1 MTRRSRPAAE
11 AEPGRPDD
19 SREPRAGRGV
29 LDPRLLRHARAT
41 RPFLSLAVALGV
53 ISTALV
59 IAQAWL
65 LADAIAQA
73 FRGGKD
79 LGQLEGLVVALLL
92 VVIGRA
98 VLSWGTEVA
107 AFRASATVKQQL
119 RSALLQRVAD
129 GGPAIRDQIGS
140 ADLAILATR
149 GLDALDGY
157 FGRYLPQLVL
167 AVSMPVAIVAVMLGA
182 DWVSAVIVA
191 VTVPLVPVF
200 MALIGLVTRDRTDR
214 QLVALQR
221 LGGHFL
227 DVVAGLPTLK
237 VFGRARAQ
245 ALAIREVS
253 DRYRTRTMAALRLA
267 FLSSLVLELV
277 ATLSV
282 ALVAVAIGLRLS
294 AGHLDLRTALFVLV
308 LAPEAYLPLRQL
320 GASFHESSE
329 GLSAA
334 AQAFEVIDRP
344 SPHPRSG
351 EPAPDPSRVPLQI
364 DGLSVVYPG
373 RPTPA
378 LSGASLRIDPGEV
391 VALTGPSGC
400 GKSTLLAAL
409 LGLVAPASGSIHVGG
424 RDLAGVDAEQWRSK
438 IAWIPQRPRL
448 FAASIAD
455 NVRLGRP
462 EATAEELGGALEEA
476 GLGSVVARLP
486 EGLETRLGDGGF
498 GLSAGERRRLALAR
512 AVLRDAPLL
521 LLDEPTAD
529 LDGETEDLV
538 LSALRRLSE
547 SRTVLM
553 VAHRPALVAI
563 ADRVVRLGTLQ
574 TA

>member
-1 MTRRSRPAAE
+1 
-11 AEPGRPDD
+11 
-19 SREPRAGRGV
+19 V

-227 DVVAGLPTLK
+227 DVVAGLPTLQ

>member
-1 MTRRSRPAAE
+1 MTPPSRPETE
-11 AEPGRPDD
+11 AGRPDRTGG
-19 SREPRAGRGV
+19 SRKRRGAI
-29 LDPRLLRHARAT
+29 DPRLLRHARAT
-41 RPFLSLAVALGV
+41 RPFLLLAVAIGV
-53 ISTALV
+53 VTTALV

-65 LADAIAQA
+65 LADAVTLA
-73 FRGGKD
+73 FRGGRD
-79 LGQLEGLVVALLL
+79 LGQLGGIVAALLL

-98 VLSWGTEVA
+98 AASWGTEVV
-107 AFRASATVKQQL
+107 AFRASATVKQEL
-119 RSALLQRVAD
+119 RAALLRRVAD
-129 GGPAIRDQIGS
+129 GGSEVRDQIGS

-182 DWVSAVIVA
+182 DWVSAAIVA

-214 QLVALQR
+214 QLLALQR

-245 ALAIREVS
+245 AIAIRAVS
-253 DRYRTRTMAALRLA
+253 DRYRTRTVAALRLA

-294 AGHLDLRTALFVLV
+294 GGHLGLRTALFVLV

-344 SPHPRSG
+344 PTSPRSG
-351 EPAPDPSRVPLQI
+351 EPAPDPSRVPLEV
-364 DGLSVVYPG
+364 DELTVVYPG
-373 RPTPA
+373 RPAPA
-378 LSGASLRIDPGEV
+378 LSGASLRVEPGEV

-409 LGLVAPASGSIHVGG
+409 LGLVAPASGCIRVGG
-424 RDLAGVDAEQWRSK
+424 RDLAEVDADQWRSK

-455 NVRLGRP
+455 NVRLGHP
-462 EATAEELGGALEEA
+462 DATAEELRRAVEEA
-476 GLGSVVARLP
+476 GLGPAVARLP
-486 EGLETRLGDGGF
+486 EGLETRLGDGGA
-498 GLSAGERRRLALAR
+498 GLSVGERRRLALAR
-512 AVLRDAPLL
+512 AILRDAPLL
-521 LLDEPTAD
+521 LFDEPTAD

-547 SRTVLM
+547 GRTVLL
-553 VAHRPALVAI
+553 VAHRPALVAL
-563 ADRVVRLGTLQ
+563 ADRVVRLGALR
-574 TA
+574 AA

>member
-1 MTRRSRPAAE
+1 M
-11 AEPGRPDD
+11 
-19 SREPRAGRGV
+19 
-29 LDPRLLRHARAT
+29 
-41 RPFLSLAVALGV
+41 
-53 ISTALV
+53 
-59 IAQAWL
+59 
-65 LADAIAQA
+65 
-73 FRGGKD
+73 
-79 LGQLEGLVVALLL
+79 ALLL

>member
-1 MTRRSRPAAE
+1 MSPPSRPATE
-11 AEPGRPDD
+11 AGRPDRASG
-19 SREPRAGRGV
+19 SRERRGAI
-29 LDPRLLRHARAT
+29 DPRLLRHARAT
-41 RPFLSLAVALGV
+41 RPFLWLAVALGV
-53 ISTALV
+53 VSTALV

-65 LADAIAQA
+65 LADAVTQA
-73 FRGGKD
+73 FRGGRD
-79 LGQLEGLVVALLL
+79 LGALGGLVVALLL

-98 VLSWGTEVA
+98 AVSWGTEVV

-119 RSALLQRVAD
+119 RAALLRRVAE
-129 GGPAIRDQIGS
+129 GGPGVRDQIGS

-167 AVSMPVAIVAVMLGA
+167 AVSVPVAIVAVMLGA
-182 DWVSAVIVA
+182 DWVSAAIVA
-191 VTVPLVPVF
+191 VTVPLVPLF

-237 VFGRARAQ
+237 IFGRARAQ
-245 ALAIREVS
+245 AVAIREVS
-253 DRYRTRTMAALRLA
+253 DRYRRRTVATLRLA

-334 AQAFEVIDRP
+334 AQAFDVIDRP
-344 SPHPRSG
+344 SPPPRSG
-351 EPAPDPSRVPLQI
+351 GPAPDPSRAPIEV
-364 DGLSVVYPG
+364 DELSVVYPG

-378 LSGASLRIDPGEV
+378 LSGASLRVEPGEV

-400 GKSTLLAAL
+400 GKSTLLAAM
-409 LGLVAPASGSIHVGG
+409 LGLVTPASGRIRVGG
-424 RDLAGVDAEQWRSK
+424 RDLAEVDADQWRSR

-462 EATAEELGGALEEA
+462 DATGDELCRAVEEA
-476 GLGSVVARLP
+476 GLGPVVARLP
-486 EGLETRLGDGGF
+486 HGLETRLGDGGA
-498 GLSAGERRRLALAR
+498 GLSVGERRRLALAR
-512 AVLRDAPLL
+512 AILRDAPLL
-521 LLDEPTAD
+521 LFDEPTAD

-538 LSALRRLSE
+538 LSSLRRLSE
-547 SRTVLM
+547 GRTVLL
-553 VAHRPALVAI
+553 VAHRPALVAL
-563 ADRVVRLGTLQ
+563 ADRVVRLEALQ
-574 TA
+574 AA